1 MTDSALRRSL
11 VVLGLAGGM
20 LSIGST
26 ARLLAQDSVIVIDPN
41 APADS
46 AELGGI
52 PADVVSELLRTFA
65 DTGVL
70 RLNGPVDVPAG
81 ARMSGPVAVYRG
93 EIVVA
98 GQIDG
103 PLTIVNGDLTI
114 LRTGSVTG
122 PILVAGGRF
131 SALPGSTVSEEPRV
145 FSEAAPVVRQNDG
158 TLVVREHRKTLGEL
172 AEARATFRTGQVR
185 TTLAIA
191 TGKTYNRSE
200 GLPIVFGP
208 KFDWR
213 ASKSVVGHLEIEGI
227 LRTASDI
234 TSSRRDVGWLARTDW
249 RFGRRGTI
257 GAGLKAYSQ
266 IDGVEEHTLP
276 REEIGWN
283 AFLFQRDYRDYFE
296 AEGVSGYVSA
306 APLSMLRVDA
316 TIRYQRE
323 SSVLANDP
331 WSLVH
336 NTDRWRP
343 NPQIDDGHY
352 LIAGA
357 GIDFDTRPRQMDV
370 PSGWWVR
377 LNYEF
382 GHSDD
387 VSPVSLPDVVRS
399 GLPSSDY
406 DYHRMTLDA
415 RRFNRL
421 TPGTGLNLR
430 LWAGGSVG
438 GDPLPLQRRLS
449 LGGLDLLPGYRFR
462 SLTCTPAGFANP
474 SQAALCDR
482 MIVAQAELRS
492 RLDLRLGFH
501 SHDPDRFIGISQA
514 SLVFFTDAGKP
525 WLAGNGPGRVPSGKL
540 PVFKE
545 WKADLGVG
553 LDLGGLGIYLAK
565 ALTDPE
571 PLQVFF
577 RLERRF

>member
-1 MTDSALRRSL
+1 
-11 VVLGLAGGM
+11 VLLSCLTGLLLAAWPP
-20 LSIGST
+20 
-26 ARLLAQDSVIVIDPN
+26 ARLAAQDSVIVIDPN
-41 APADS
+41 AAPDS
-46 AELGGI
+46 ADLGGV
-52 PADVVSELLRTFA
+52 PAEVVSELIRIFG
-65 DTGVL
+65 DSSVL
-70 RLNGPVDVPAG
+70 RLNGPLDVPG
-81 ARMSGPVAVYRG
+81 GSRLSGPVAVYRG
-93 EIVVA
+93 EVVVA
-98 GQIDG
+98 GEVDG

-131 SALPGSTVSEEPRV
+131 VAVPGSIVSDEPRV
-145 FSEAAPVVRQNDG
+145 YSEAAPVVRQADG
-158 TLVVREHRKTLGEL
+158 TLVLREHRKTLGEL
-172 AEARATFRTGQVR
+172 AQARTTFQTGRVR

-191 TGKTYNRSE
+191 TGKTYNRVE

-208 KFDWR
+208 RFDWR
-213 ASKSVVGHLEIEGI
+213 ANRSVAGHLELEGI

-234 TSSRRDVGWLARTDW
+234 TSSRRDIGWLARTDW

-266 IDGVEEHTLP
+266 IVGVEEQTLP

-283 AFLFQRDYRDYFE
+283 SFLFQRDYRDYFE
-296 AEGVSGYVSA
+296 TQGGSGYLSA
-306 APLSMLRVDA
+306 APLSILRLDA
-316 TIRYQRE
+316 SVRYERE
-323 SSVLANDP
+323 NSVLANDP

-352 LIAGA
+352 LIAGL
-357 GIDFDTRPRQMDV
+357 GIDFDTRPKQTDV
-370 PSGWWVR
+370 PTGWWIR
-377 LNYEF
+377 LGYEY
-382 GHSDD
+382 GHSED
-387 VSPVSLPDVVRS
+387 VSPVSLPEQVRS
-399 GLPSSDY
+399 GLPASDY

-430 LWAGGSVG
+430 LWAGGSIG

-449 LGGLDLLPGYRFR
+449 LGGLDMLPGYRFR

-482 MIVAQAELRS
+482 MIVVQAELRS
-492 RLDLRLGFH
+492 RLDLKIGVH
-501 SHDPDRFIGISQA
+501 SHDPDRFIGINQA
-514 SLVFFTDAGKP
+514 NLVFFTDAGKP
-525 WLAGNGPGRVPSGKL
+525 WLAGDGPGRIPSDRL
-540 PVFKE
+540 PVLKE

-553 LDLGGLGIYLAK
+553 LDLGGLGVYLAK

>member
-1 MTDSALRRSL
+1 MTRAPRWRLL
-11 VVLGLAGGM
+11 PGIAGLA
-20 LSIGST
+20 
-26 ARLLAQDSVIVIDPN
+26 LLGWLPGLLAAQDSVIVIDPN

-46 AELGGI
+46 AELGGV
-52 PADVVSELLRTFA
+52 PPEVVAELLQTFA
-65 DTGVL
+65 DSTVL
-70 RLNGPVDVPAG
+70 RLNGPLDVP
-81 ARMSGPVAVYRG
+81 SGSKLGGGVAVYRG
-93 EIVVA
+93 AVIVA
-98 GQIDG
+98 GEVDG
-103 PLTIVNGDLTI
+103 PLTVVNGDLTI

-122 PILVAGGRF
+122 PILVAGGRYL
-131 SALPGSTVSEEPRV
+131 AVPGSIVAEEPRV
-145 FSEAAPVVRQNDG
+145 YSEAAPVVRQTDG
-158 TLVVREHRKTLGEL
+158 TLIVREHRKTLGEL
-172 AEARATFRTGQVR
+172 AQARTTFQTGRVR

-200 GLPIVFGP
+200 GLPIIFGP

-213 ASKSVVGHLEIEGI
+213 ANRSLVGHLELEGI

-249 RFGRRGTI
+249 RFGRRGTV

-266 IDGVEEHTLP
+266 IVGIEEQTLP

-283 AFLFQRDYRDYFE
+283 SFLFQRDYRDYYE

-306 APLSMLRVDA
+306 QPLSMLRVDA
-316 TIRYQRE
+316 SVRYERE

-336 NTDRWRP
+336 NTDRWRA

-352 LIAGA
+352 VIGGLGL
-357 GIDFDTRPRQMDV
+357 DFDTRPHQMDV
-370 PSGWWVR
+370 PTGWWIRVG
-377 LNYEF
+377 YEY

-387 VSPVSLPDVVRS
+387 VSPVSLPDEVRT
-399 GLPSSDY
+399 GLPATAY
-406 DYHRMTLDA
+406 DYHRLTIDA

-430 LWAGGSVG
+430 LWAGGSIG

-462 SLTCTPAGFANP
+462 SLTCTPAGFSNP
-474 SQAALCDR
+474 AQAALCDR

-492 RLDLRLGFH
+492 RLDLKLGFH
-501 SHDPDRFIGISQA
+501 SHDPDRFIGINQA
-514 SLVFFTDAGKP
+514 NLVFFSDAGKP
-525 WLAGNGPGRVPSGKL
+525 WLAGDGPGKIPSDKL
-540 PVFKE
+540 PVLRE